1 MLRLPALLLLA
12 LPLAAQQLEI
22 IEAAYGAG
30 NFQMN
35 LAQKLR
41 GMIQNDV
48 LDIAVDPAVLGG
60 DPAPGS
66 AKRLRVVYRY
76 GGRQFEISAGDFE
89 RIRIPG
95 TAATPISTPSP
106 PPGGGFS
113 LGDLWGAGSLR
124 IVSARYGEG
133 TRFTDVRERLQNLV
147 RNDVLSL
154 TVDNA
159 AMGGDP
165 APARNKMLEVTYEYR
180 GVSQQA
186 TVKEGAS
193 LVLPTTA
200 AAPVTDALTPKV
212 LRIASARYGGDNR
225 YNDVRDRL
233 QGLVRD
239 NTLSVK
245 ADNAVLGGDPA
256 VGKDKVLEVTYE
268 WSGAIYAASAKEGRT
283 LNLPEAG
290 AKPILNVVT
299 PQPAQPSGRTA
310 DSDASRT
317 AGNRSS
323 VGGPTTSPSAGREI
337 TPIGRAG
344 GLRIFYARYGVTGR
358 EIDVRERLRP
368 LLQNDVLNA
377 VVGVDSMGADPA
389 VGTPKTLTV
398 IYEFRGRTLEKAVA
412 DGQALV
418 LP

>member
-1 MLRLPALLLLA
+1 MLKLPALLLLT

-22 IEAAYGAG
+22 VEATYGAG

-35 LAQKLR
+35 LVQKLR

-48 LDIAVDPAVLGG
+48 LDFAVDPAVLGG

-76 GGRQFEISAGDFE
+76 GGRQYETSAGDFE
-89 RIRIPG
+89 RIRIPA
-95 TAATPISTPSP
+95 AATPGPAPSP
-106 PPGGGFS
+106 APAGGFS
-113 LGDLWGAGSLR
+113 LGDLWGAGSLK

-147 RNDVLSL
+147 RNDALSL
-154 TVDNA
+154 TVDNST
-159 AMGGDP
+159 MGGDP
-165 APARNKMLEVTYEYR
+165 APARSKVLEVTYEYH
-180 GVSQQA
+180 GATQQT

-193 LVLPTTA
+193 LALPAGA
-200 AAPVTDALTPKV
+200 APPVTDALTPKV

-233 QGLVRD
+233 QALVQG
-239 NTLSVK
+239 NSLSVK

-283 LNLPEAG
+283 LNLPDAG
-290 AKPILNVVT
+290 AKPVSNAVVA
-299 PQPAQPSGRTA
+299 QPAEPSGRVA
-310 DSDASRT
+310 ESDASRT
-317 AGNRSS
+317 GAAPAAGGAIAP
-323 VGGPTTSPSAGREI
+323 V
-337 TPIGRAG
+337 GRAG

-368 LLQNDVLNA
+368 LLQNDTLNA

-389 VGTPKTLTV
+389 VGTAKTLTV
-398 IYEFRGRTLEKAVA
+398 IYEFKGRTFQKAVA
-412 DGQALV
+412 DGQALA